1 MKKKSQGIQKNHYYD
16 RLQKQGYVFILPTLL
31 LFSIFL
37 IYPMVDAFR
46 LSLFEWNFAGS
57 PIFIG
62 LKNFIKL
69 FSTKRFWNSYA
80 ITLKFTFLSVV
91 LLMFISF
98 WLSLAFTSKLCWFKQ
113 FYQSMIFLPVVL
125 PMVAIAVV
133 WKFMFQ
139 STGLLSVIFLDI
151 FGWNIPWLTSIK
163 VAPYAMVLVNVWKY
177 TGYYM
182 VMFIAG
188 LLNIPDVY
196 YEAAKID
203 GAGFWRRLIHITLPL
218 LKNTLILVFVS
229 CAIFSFGTFALQY
242 VMTGG
247 GPSRSTEVLTL
258 LIYKEAFEYT
268 KFGYS
273 AAISVM
279 FFLTLFIF
287 SIIQLRIFSS
297 EAEI

>member
-1 MKKKSQGIQKNHYYD
+1 MKKKSIGIQKATYYN
-16 RLQKQGYVFILPTLL
+16 RLQKQGYIFILPTLL
-31 LFSIFL
+31 LFSLFL
-37 IYPMVDAFR
+37 IYPMLDAFR
-46 LSLFEWNFAGS
+46 LSLYEWNFAGS
-57 PIFIG
+57 PLYIG

-69 FSTKRFWNSYA
+69 FTTKRFWSSYSV
-80 ITLKFTFLSVV
+80 TLQFTFLSVF

-113 FYQSMIFLPVVL
+113 LYQSMVFLPVIL

-139 STGLLSVIFLDI
+139 STGLLSVVFLDI
-151 FGWNIPWLTSIK
+151 FGWNIPWLTSTK
-163 VAPYAMVLVNVWKY
+163 VAPYTMVLVNVWKF

-196 YEAAKID
+196 HEAAKID
-203 GAGFWRRLIHITLPL
+203 GACFWRRLVHITLPL
-218 LKNTLILVFVS
+218 LKNTIILVFVS

-287 SIIQLRIFSS
+287 SIIQLKIFSS
-297 EAEI
+297 EAEV